1 MTDKAIEEALDGLAQ
16 FIIMNDTGTDE
27 SASAIEWHNT
37 IKQALTR
44 AKKEHE
50 LLELYRLKD
59 DLIEEYQ
66 VNDSLL
72 ERQQTLGAIQGVRE
86 EIEAL
91 EEELK

>member
-1 MTDKAIEEALDGLAQ
+1 MITPEQVMEELQYYITEYGIDYFIEIKNGKHFPVTTAYLSQQEKKDK
-16 FIIMNDTGTDE
+16 
-27 SASAIEWHNT
+27 
-37 IKQALTR
+37 
-44 AKKEHE
+44 